1 MVENG
6 FTVEDAEEDVKHQET
21 ESPVQL
27 IQANEAAADSS
38 EGQVRDDEEVVNLV
52 ELRPKSDG
60 YNTILQFL
68 QEFFLGVQK
77 WVYRLAWLSI
87 KNV

>member
-6 FTVEDAEEDVKHQET
+6 FTVEDDEEDVKHQET

-52 ELRPKSDG
+52 ELRPKSVG

-77 WVYRLAWLSI
+77 
-87 KNV
+87 